1 LISSWR
7 RYRRELV
14 EVQVQADASLD
25 EHKPEQGKIVEA
37 WMYLLRDQSSLGG
50 DEAEVKPLGDWRRYL
65 GE

>member
-1 LISSWR
+1 MVASWR

-25 EHKPEQGKIVEA
+25 EHEPEQGKVVEA
-37 WMYLLRDQSSLGG
+37 WMYLLRDQLDLTG
-50 DEAEVKPLGDWRRYL
+50 DEPEVKPLGDWRGYL